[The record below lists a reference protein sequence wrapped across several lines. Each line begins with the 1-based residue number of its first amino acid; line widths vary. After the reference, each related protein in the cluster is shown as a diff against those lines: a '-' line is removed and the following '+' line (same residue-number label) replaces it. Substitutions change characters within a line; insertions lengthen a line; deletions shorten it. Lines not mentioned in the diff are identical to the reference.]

1 MILFPLR
8 ATSPLSKPNYSHTS
22 QNAIVFTKAKPTAV
36 ASSSLAFSEVDG
48 LLTAE
53 NEKPEEK
60 EDKATRLYLSK
71 DSLLNIQKNKA
82 DYEEFL
88 RKTTQSEQG
97 KFKPWQLM
105 EE

>member
-1 MILFPLR
+1 
-8 ATSPLSKPNYSHTS
+8 
-22 QNAIVFTKAKPTAV
+22 IVFIKAKPTAV

-82 DYEEFL
+82 DYDEFL

-105 EE
+105 EEISEKIFDDCMT